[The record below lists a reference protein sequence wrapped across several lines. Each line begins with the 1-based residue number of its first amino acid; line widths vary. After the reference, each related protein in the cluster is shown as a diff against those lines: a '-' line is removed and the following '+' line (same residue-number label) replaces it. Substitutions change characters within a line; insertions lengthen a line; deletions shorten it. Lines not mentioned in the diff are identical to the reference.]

1 MTTPMQPD
9 ARAALEE
16 QLEDERK
23 LWKQD
28 PQRLREVLA
37 EGSTR
42 AKIPS
47 ITTSL
52 NMALLQ
58 RGNRLQRLLFARN
71 TPVLDQFPAGAP
83 MPIQRQVRAR
93 ADRCPPIRSAS
104 IAYLR
109 SALGLRTALTFPLPP
124 PPQ

>member
-1 MTTPMQPD
+1 MQPD

-47 ITTSL
+47 ITPHVLHQTFGTRWL
-52 NMALLQ
+52 RAG
-58 RGNRLQRLLFARN
+58 GNIYKLSKDIEIEIGR
-71 TPVLDQFPAGAP
+71 AGA
-83 MPIQRQVRAR
+83 
-93 ADRCPPIRSAS
+93 
-104 IAYLR
+104 
-109 SALGLRTALTFPLPP
+109 
-124 PPQ
+124 

>member
-1 MTTPMQPD
+1 VTTPMQPD

-93 ADRCPPIRSAS
+93 ADRCPLIPSTS
-104 IAYLR
+104 
-109 SALGLRTALTFPLPP
+109 
-124 PPQ
+124 